1 MNIDERI
8 KKELESE
15 NEQLDKILAHEPGL
29 FNQVAGIFKGSMKG
43 WVIMVNISIMIV
55 TGLMF
60 WSGYE
65 FFTAQNVDDRIFW
78 GVLVVVTLTAQVSLK
93 EWLFSEMRRNT
104 LMREIKR
111 LELSI
116 EHLQEKISA

>member
-1 MNIDERI
+1 MKIDERI

-15 NEQLDKILAHEPGL
+15 SEQLDKILAQEPGL
-29 FNQVAGIFKGSMKG
+29 FNQVTSIFKGSLKG
-43 WVIMVNISIMIV
+43 WVIMVNIAVMIFTV
-55 TGLMF
+55 LMF

-65 FFTAQNVDDRIFW
+65 FFMASSTDDRIFW
-78 GVLVVVTLTAQVSLK
+78 GVIALAAIKGQVSLK
-93 EWLFSEMRRNT
+93 EWLFSEMRRNS

-116 EHLQEKISA
+116 EHLEQKIET

>member
-15 NEQLDKILAHEPGL
+15 STKLDEILAQEPGL
-29 FNQVAGIFKGSMKG
+29 FGQVAGIFKGSLKG
-43 WVIMVNISIMIV
+43 WVIFVNVFVMLFTVIMI
-55 TGLMF
+55 

-65 FFTAQNVDDRIFW
+65 FFVAESTDNRVFW
-78 GVLVVVTLTAQVSLK
+78 GVIALASLKAQVSLK
-93 EWLFSEMRRNT
+93 EWLFSEMRRNS

-116 EHLQEKISA
+116 EYLQKKIES

>member
-15 NEQLDKILAHEPGL
+15 SAQLDKILAEEPGL
-29 FNQVAGIFKGSMKG
+29 FGRVATIFKGSLKI
-43 WVIMVNISIMIV
+43 WVILVNVFVMLFTVIMI
-55 TGLMF
+55 
-60 WSGYE
+60 WAGYE
-65 FFTAQNVDDRIFW
+65 FFVATSTDDRIFY
-78 GVLVVVTLTAQVSLK
+78 GVIMLAALKAQVSLK
-93 EWLFSEMRRNT
+93 EWLFSEMRRSS

-116 EHLQEKISA
+116 EQLQASIKS

>member
-15 NEQLDKILAHEPGL
+15 SAQLDKILAEEPGL
-29 FNQVAGIFKGSMKG
+29 FGRVATIFKGSLKI
-43 WVIMVNISIMIV
+43 WVILVNVFVMLFTVIMI
-55 TGLMF
+55 
-60 WSGYE
+60 WAGYE
-65 FFTAQNVDDRIFW
+65 FFVATSTDDRIFY
-78 GVLVVVTLTAQVSLK
+78 GVIMLAALKAQVSLK
-93 EWLFSEMRRNT
+93 EWLFSEMRRSS

-116 EHLQEKISA
+116 EQLQASVKS

>member
-15 NEQLDKILAHEPGL
+15 SAKLDEILAEEPGL
-29 FNQVAGIFKGSMKG
+29 FGRVASIFKGSLKI
-43 WVIMVNISIMIV
+43 WVIFVNVFVMFFTVIMIW
-55 TGLMF
+55 M
-60 WSGYE
+60 GYE
-65 FFTAQNVDDRIFW
+65 FFVAMSTDDRIFY
-78 GVLVVVTLTAQVSLK
+78 GVIALAALKAQVSLK
-93 EWLFSEMRRNT
+93 EWLFSEMRRSS

-116 EHLQEKISA
+116 EHLQASIKS